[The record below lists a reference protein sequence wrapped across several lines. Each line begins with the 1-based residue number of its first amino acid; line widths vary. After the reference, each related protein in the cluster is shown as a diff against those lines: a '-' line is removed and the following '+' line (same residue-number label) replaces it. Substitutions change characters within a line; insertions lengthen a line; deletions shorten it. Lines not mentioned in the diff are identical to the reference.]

1 MAHPKEEQTFVMV
14 KPDGVRKGLTGEIIK
29 RLEQRDLK
37 IVALEMFM
45 PTEKQMDEHYPKDE
59 AWIRRL
65 GQKSL
70 STYEKYGVDPV
81 SKLGTN
87 DEFEIG
93 KMVRKWLLDYMISAP
108 LVKMVVQGIHA
119 VDVVRKIAGPTLPYK
134 AEVGTIRGDFSIDS
148 PLLANSEKRAVMN
161 LLHASETPE
170 EAQHE
175 IEHWFGKGIK
185 LQNYKRFGV
194 DE

>member
-14 KPDGVRKGLTGEIIK
+14 KPDGVMKGLTGEIIK
-29 RLEQRDLK
+29 RFEQRDLK
-37 IVALEMFM
+37 IVALDMFQ
-45 PTEKQMDEHYPKDE
+45 PTRAQIDEHYPKDE
-59 AWIRRL
+59 TWIKRL
-65 GQKSL
+65 GEKSL
-70 STYEKYGVDPV
+70 GTYEKYGVDPV
-81 SKLGTN
+81 KELGSA
-87 DEFEIG
+87 DALEIG
-93 KMVRKWLLDYMISAP
+93 KMVREWLIDYMLSAP

-148 PLLANSEKRAVMN
+148 PRLANSEKRAVAN

-175 IEHWFGKGIK
+175 IEHWFGKNAKMHI
-185 LQNYKRFGV
+185 YKRFGV